1 MPKTLADV
9 RQALRRAPREV
20 DDARLRRAAVVAIL
34 TPGPRVWFMRRA
46 EARHDPWSGHLSF
59 PGGREEPADAG
70 DLWAAACRETA
81 EEVGV
86 DLEAGHRLGTLDDR
100 TTRPHQRLMVRPFV
114 VALDAVPRW
123 ELNHEVQS
131 MHALSLEALLE
142 GRGRGRMRWPSRAVG
157 VSLPRVDFDGVRL
170 WGLTLQM
177 VDDLLD
183 RLDGR
188 GQGLAR
194 PVSPEAV
201 LEAGRS
207 SASR

>member
-1 MPKTLADV
+1 MPVTLDDV
-9 RQALRRAPREV
+9 QEALRRPPRVV
-20 DDARLRRAAVVAIL
+20 DDAALRRAAVVALL
-34 TPGPRVWFMRRA
+34 TPGPTLWFMRRA
-46 EARHDPWSGHLSF
+46 ESRRDPWSGHLSF
-59 PGGREEPADAG
+59 PGGREDPADGG

-86 DLEAGHRLGTLDDR
+86 DLRTGRRLGALDDR

-114 VALDAVPRW
+114 VAFDAVPHW
-123 ELNHEVQS
+123 TLNHEVQS
-131 MHALSLEALLE
+131 MHAVSLDTLLA
-142 GRGRGRMRWPSRAVG
+142 GRGRGRMRWPTRAVG

-183 RLDGR
+183 RLDGQ

-194 PVSPEAV
+194 PVVSEEDG
-201 LEAGRS
+201 EAGRS